1 MCRKKVRVG
10 ERARSYLQR
19 EELSRWRGKE
29 WEKAGSRLSQAGAD
43 VPGRNAASPFQRSVL
58 AARKVQPLLLQQEPL
73 GLDRGGSRGSRCQGF
88 PFGAPRGTKSHRFP
102 CQREPGGENNK
113 KQKAQGGAGWSR
125 ADAEDGI
132 NQLSGRNIRALRL
145 VVNAFSSF
153 PKTDTMR
160 DQGTFPIVTG
170 DLSTRSSPMWKSL
183 PAGSGRYLTQN
194 MQRDGMGEGNGE
206 KVERPEMMCPCLID
220 LGISRETVTIAARL
234 QVQGSL
240 WAEV

>member
-1 MCRKKVRVG
+1 MPMAGEGMGKGKVSSLPGGSGRAG
-10 ERARSYLQR
+10 EECSVPVPV
-19 EELSRWRGKE
+19 LS
-29 WEKAGSRLSQAGAD
+29 
-43 VPGRNAASPFQRSVL
+43 L
-58 AARKVQPLLLQQEPL
+58 AARKAQTLLLQQEPL
-73 GLDRGGSRGSRCQGF
+73 GLGRGGSGGSRCPGF

-113 KQKAQGGAGWSR
+113 KQKARGGAGWSR

-183 PAGSGRYLTQN
+183 PAGSGRYLAQN

-206 KVERPEMMCPCLID
+206 S
-220 LGISRETVTIAARL
+220 GETRDV
-234 QVQGSL
+234 VSL
-240 WAEV
+240 SA

>member
-1 MCRKKVRVG
+1 M
-10 ERARSYLQR
+10 
-19 EELSRWRGKE
+19 
-29 WEKAGSRLSQAGAD
+29 
-43 VPGRNAASPFQRSVL
+43 
-58 AARKVQPLLLQQEPL
+58 
-73 GLDRGGSRGSRCQGF
+73 
-88 PFGAPRGTKSHRFP
+88 KSHRFP

-113 KQKAQGGAGWSR
+113 KQKARGGAGWSR

-194 MQRDGMGEGNGE
+194 AQLDGMGEGNRE
-206 KVERPEMMCPCLID
+206 NVERPEMMRPCLID
-220 LGISRETVTIAARL
+220 LGISREAVTIAAQL

-240 WAEV
+240 QAEVQSVALNITPWTEPRPDVPARSHQG

>member
-1 MCRKKVRVG
+1 MMIRVG
-10 ERARSYLQR
+10 KRACSYLQG
-19 EELSRWRGKE
+19 EELPRWSGKQ
-29 WEKAGSRLSQAGAD
+29 WEKAGSRLSHAGAD

-73 GLDRGGSRGSRCQGF
+73 GPDRGGNSGSRRLGF

-113 KQKAQGGAGWSR
+113 KQKARGGAGWSR

-194 MQRDGMGEGNGE
+194 M
-206 KVERPEMMCPCLID
+206 
-220 LGISRETVTIAARL
+220 
-234 QVQGSL
+234 
-240 WAEV
+240 

>member
-1 MCRKKVRVG
+1 M
-10 ERARSYLQR
+10 
-19 EELSRWRGKE
+19 
-29 WEKAGSRLSQAGAD
+29 
-43 VPGRNAASPFQRSVL
+43 PGRNAASPFQHSDL
-58 AARKVQPLLLQQEPL
+58 AVRKVQPLLLQQEPL
-73 GLDRGGSRGSRCQGF
+73 GLVRGGSGGSCSSGF
-88 PFGAPRGTKSHRFP
+88 PLGAPRGTNSHRFP

-113 KQKAQGGAGWSR
+113 KQKARGGAGWSR

-183 PAGSGRYLTQN
+183 PAGSGRYPHRTCSEMGWGRATGKKLRD
-194 MQRDGMGEGNGE
+194 QRC
-206 KVERPEMMCPCLID
+206 VP
-220 LGISRETVTIAARL
+220 A
-234 QVQGSL
+234 
-240 WAEV
+240 